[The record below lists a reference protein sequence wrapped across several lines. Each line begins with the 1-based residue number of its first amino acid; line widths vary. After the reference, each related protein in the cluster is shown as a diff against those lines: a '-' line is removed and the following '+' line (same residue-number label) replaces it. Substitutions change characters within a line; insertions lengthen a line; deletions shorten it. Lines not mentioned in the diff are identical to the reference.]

1 MRYWQHVA
9 LLYHIEGTEVLVDV
23 TNGNIPFLFLV
34 NDDAKRLLS
43 NEDKQPLTVK
53 MSITEEDFYYHRVPQ
68 DIPERLFFAME
79 GWIED
84 VDLVQVFDNELGLYI
99 SRDFFISAVVYR
111 NGPTFAKLKAQ
122 YLQACEKAGVVLSV
136 GHSRRHQTAARKI
149 KSFID
154 DGTLGQVIT
163 AEANLSYGMAQTLD
177 DTKWRSNRT
186 ESPGGPLTSLG
197 IHHLD
202 TLAYLLGPVARISAF
217 SKRLMSPVDIDD
229 AVTAILEFESGA
241 LGYVGSNF
249 ATPRVF
255 YLNVYGTEAN
265 VFLEAEGAKLSLQ
278 KKGSEEREPVDLGEI
293 VDILLEEMEEF
304 GRCVRD
310 GTRPEVSGEEA
321 LRAIAAIEAIVRSS
335 EEGRTIALAELLN

>member
-1 MRYWQHVA
+1 MPNPVKVASVGIGWWSGMLADAVGKTDTLEIVTCFTRNPEKRAGFAGKYGCRESESYEAVLSDPEVEAVLLTTPHTAHRAQVEAAAGAGKHVFVEKPIA
-9 LLYHIEGTEVLVDV
+9 HTVDE
-23 TNGNIPFLFLV
+23 
-34 NDDAKRLLS
+34 AK
-43 NEDKQPLTVK
+43 
-53 MSITEEDFYYHRVPQ
+53 
-68 DIPERLFFAME
+68 A
-79 GWIED
+79 
-84 VDLVQVFDNELGLYI
+84 
-99 SRDFFISAVVYR
+99 A
-111 NGPTFAKLKAQ
+111 AA
-122 YLQACEKAGVVLSV
+122 ACEKAGVILSV

-149 KSFID
+149 KSIID

-177 DTKWRSNRT
+177 DSKWRSSRT

-202 TLAYLLGPVARISAF
+202 TLAYLLGPIARIAAF
-217 SKRLMSPVDIDD
+217 SKRLIAPVDIDD

-265 VFLEAEGAKLSLQ
+265 VFLEAEGAKLFLQ
-278 KKGSEEREPVDLGEI
+278 KKGSEEHEPVDLGEI

-310 GTRPEVSGEEA
+310 GSRPEVGGDEA
-321 LRAIAAIEAIVRSS
+321 VRAIAAVQAIVQSS
-335 EEGRTIALAELLN
+335 EEGRASALSELL